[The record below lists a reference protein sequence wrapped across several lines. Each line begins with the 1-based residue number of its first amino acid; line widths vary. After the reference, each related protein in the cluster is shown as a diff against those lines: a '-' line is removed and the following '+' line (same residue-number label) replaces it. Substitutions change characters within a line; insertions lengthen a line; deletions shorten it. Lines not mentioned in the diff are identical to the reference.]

1 MVVDFMGV
9 MRKCAHCKS
18 ADGTVEWS
26 DDYDM
31 YACDNCLQ
39 NFTEDAYERY
49 CADFHDGGSTKF
61 NSLLDDQ
68 ILARR
73 MK

>member
-1 MVVDFMGV
+1 MAIDFMGV

-18 ADGTVEWS
+18 TDSTVEWS
-26 DDYDM
+26 DAHDM
-31 YACDNCLQ
+31 YACNNCLQ
-39 NFTEDAYERY
+39 NFAEDAFERY
-49 CADFHDGGSTKF
+49 CADFRDGGSTKF
-61 NSLLDDQ
+61 NSPLDDQ